1 MYYERLVARLAR
13 QWIAGDVL
21 NDALNSSKEA
31 NKLGMHAIINY
42 LGEHIDNEYII
53 KDAVEEYI
61 LILDEIYKQRLDA
74 SISLKLT
81 QIGLDIDE
89 ARGSKIIIMDA
100 DFSHP
105 PSVIPTIINELNN
118 NDLVIASRY
127 IKGGKIINWP
137 FKRKLI
143 SKCAKLLANYI
154 LSIKI
159 RDPLSG
165 FFGFKKNILNNI
177 EFDALGY
184 KLLLEII
191 VKCNNIKVKEI
202 PYIFINRSFG
212 QSKLSIFVMIDYLR
226 SIIRLYKYGRRSV
239 YGIEEHR
246 RSVLFLSKIGRFYTV
261 GLGGLAVNYIISLLL
276 SSLIGEFYG
285 TLGGILSSIT
295 SNFILNKVWTFED
308 NNFKPKHVFKQY
320 GLYLSISSLGAIV
333 QVSLINILSN
343 LYKLDYP
350 LALLIGVGI
359 ASISNFLFNKK
370 FTFKENIL
378 G

>member
-1 MYYERLVARLAR
+1 MSQRLLNLELSIIIPTYNESDNIIRL
-13 QWIAGDVL
+13 I
-21 NDALNSSKEA
+21 EA
-31 NKLGMHAIINY
+31 ILPYTNNINT
-42 LGEHIDNEYII
+42 E
-53 KDAVEEYI
+53 I
-61 LILDEIYKQRLDA
+61 LIVDDN
-74 SISLKLT
+74 SPDNT
-81 QIGLDIDE
+81 GLIVESYAKNNKCIRVIHRNKKEGLSKAILHGINE
-89 ARGSKIIIMDA
+89 ARGNKIIIMDA

-143 SKCAKLLANYI
+143 SKCAKILANYI

-165 FFGFKKNILNNI
+165 FFGFKKNIINNI

-202 PYIFINRSFG
+202 PYTFINRSFG
-212 QSKLSIFVMIDYLR
+212 KSKLSISVMIDYLR
-226 SIIRLYKYGRRSV
+226 SIIRLYRYGRRSV
-239 YGIEEHR
+239 YGIKERR
-246 RSVLFLSKIGRFYTV
+246 RSVLFLSKAGRFYTV
-261 GLGGLAVNYIISLLL
+261 GLGGLAVNYITSLLL
-276 SSLIGEFYG
+276 STLIGEFYG

-320 GLYLSISSLGAIV
+320 GLYLSISSLGAII
-333 QVSLINILSN
+333 QISLINILSN
-343 LYKLDYP
+343 LHKLDYP

-370 FTFKENIL
+370 FTFKENVW